1 MRWHGDQ
8 KSSLLR
14 RSAWSLVAAPAATAA
29 GCGGG
34 APNLGSSYPVKGKV
48 TLPDGKPLPQVKVV
62 FSGPVTGSA
71 TTESDGTFAFKGDTA
86 GLPAG
91 EYKVRLEIL
100 ESKGTL
106 KRPVQQFPDRYA
118 DEDGSGLTA
127 SVKPDGPNDFD
138 FKLTKDGPH
147 GQPGARAGRG
157 HDKDND

>member
-1 MRWHGDQ
+1 M
-8 KSSLLR
+8 
-14 RSAWSLVAAPAATAA
+14 
-29 GCGGG
+29 
-34 APNLGSSYPVKGKV
+34 
-48 TLPDGKPLPQVKVV
+48 KVV
-62 FSGPVTGSA
+62 FSGPVTGGA
-71 TTESDGTFAFKGDTA
+71 TTESDGTFAFKGDNA

-106 KRPVQQFPDRYA
+106 KKAGSSRSRTSTWTRMR
-118 DEDGSGLTA
+118 SGLTA

-147 GQPGARAGRG
+147 GQPRARAGQG